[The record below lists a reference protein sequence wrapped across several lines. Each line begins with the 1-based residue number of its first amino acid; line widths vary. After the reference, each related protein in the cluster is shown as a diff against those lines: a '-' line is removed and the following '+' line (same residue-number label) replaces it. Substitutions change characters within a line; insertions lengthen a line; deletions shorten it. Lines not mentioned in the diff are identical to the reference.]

1 MSKEPN
7 DSDYFCDPAE
17 IQRRVELICDL
28 TRKIELL
35 DALMAAAREKRSHD
49 RQTSLNGLQRSGAP
63 SAI

>member
-1 MSKEPN
+1 MSKEPKDGDYVR
-7 DSDYFCDPAE
+7 DSAE

-49 RQTSLNGLQRSGAP
+49 RQSTLDRVQCSGTS
-63 SAI
+63 SAL

>member
-1 MSKEPN
+1 MSKEPK
-7 DSDYFCDPAE
+7 DGDYVRAAAE

-49 RQTSLNGLQRSGAP
+49 RQSTFDRMQCSGTS
-63 SAI
+63 SAL